1 MLALNFLLDSLIY
14 CIQLPD
20 FDEFAMCLDTAI
32 IEYNRMID
40 EEMEEEDSLEYNTSL
55 EWEM

>member
-1 MLALNFLLDSLIY
+1 MIALNFLLDSLIY

-40 EEMEEEDSLEYNTSL
+40 EEMEEDNLEYNQSVDEL
-55 EWEM
+55 